1 MISESRNRKTPQK
14 NLRPATF
21 TKLAVGLRRLLNI
34 SNVRQIP
41 KQHLSDPID
50 PVADTEEPEPETRV
64 PDTIMMDHTFD
75 TIHSTIDAQF
85 KFSSRP
91 ETPMVHFT
99 ILSLPSS
106 EKLVD
111 PSPVSPWAKIYLDR
125 MTHFAQLDWLRTPHM
140 ASAMPLDLYLL
151 LVFARDESAPSRFLP
166 ERAFYMVRWPYWF

>member
-1 MISESRNRKTPQK
+1 MQGKVVAEVRFPKAHVISESRNRKTPQK

-91 ETPMVHFT
+91 ETPMVPFT

-106 EKLVD
+106 EKLAD
-111 PSPVSPWAKIYLDR
+111 PSRVSLGKDLLGPDDSFRSTGLATDP
-125 MTHFAQLDWLRTPHM
+125 THGLGD
-140 ASAMPLDLYLL
+140 
-151 LVFARDESAPSRFLP
+151 AP
-166 ERAFYMVRWPYWF
+166 